1 MSKSSIISNAIQIL
15 NENRG
20 EMELKEYVLVS
31 AENDPTFFYFLF
43 GSEADNITDFGGN
56 MTEEQKEAYSDFLN
70 EL

>member
-1 MSKSSIISNAIQIL
+1 
-15 NENRG
+15 
-20 EMELKEYVLVS
+20 MELKEYVLVS